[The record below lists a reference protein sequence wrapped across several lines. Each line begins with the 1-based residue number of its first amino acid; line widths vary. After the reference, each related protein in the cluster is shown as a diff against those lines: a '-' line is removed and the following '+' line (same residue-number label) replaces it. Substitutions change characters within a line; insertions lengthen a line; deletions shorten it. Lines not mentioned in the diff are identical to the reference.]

1 MADLSVEAAGVH
13 FKNSLSL
20 GSAEPTES
28 FDKMKRAIDQGAG
41 SVVAKSF
48 TNGEQMKRQT
58 DIVKILFLDSEH
70 KPVRGK
76 DIPRFFTNYSRSG
89 LAQMREDDWME
100 ELYKTE
106 QYARKHDAVVI
117 GSVAGQ
123 ETIEETVRLAKR
135 MEMEAGLKMLEFDL
149 ACPTAEETDEKGAIL
164 KEKEQYSAQAKA
176 LAENLSV
183 PAIIKLSPQQ
193 ADLVVTARA
202 IKDAGASAITCHNRT
217 LGFMVDI
224 ETARPLIWSY
234 AGVGGPWML
243 PITLRW
249 VAKIHQAMPGFP
261 IFGSNGPY
269 DWSDMIRFHMSGA
282 AIVEFVSVI
291 MAKGYSWIKPTIEGL
306 NSFLDRKG
314 YRSVKEIIGIA
325 AEAAYDYKDLYT
337 LPEYNEKSVINP
349 DLCIRCGKCSE
360 VCWYDAITT
369 DDEGVASSIEDR
381 YTCKGCYNCMNIC
394 PVPDCIAMKR
404 AGQPIGVK
412 KY

>member
-1 MADLSVEAAGVH
+1 MADLSLEVAGVH
-13 FKNSLSL
+13 FKNPLSL

-28 FDKMKRAIDQGAG
+28 FEKMKLAIDQGAG

-58 DIVKILFLDSEH
+58 DIVKILFLDH
-70 KPVRGK
+70 NHRPAYGK

-89 LAQMREDDWME
+89 LAQMPEDDWME

-106 QYARKHDAVVI
+106 QYGRKHDAVVI

-123 ETIEETVRLAKR
+123 ETIEETVRLAVRIEK
-135 MEMEAGLKMLEFDL
+135 EVGLKMIEFDL

-164 KEKEQYSAQAKA
+164 KEKDDYVARARA
-176 LAENLSV
+176 LTEKLTV
-183 PAIIKLSPQQ
+183 PIIIKLSPQQ
-193 ADLVVTARA
+193 PDLVLTARA
-202 IKDAGASAITCHNRT
+202 IRDAGVAAVTCHNRT
-217 LGFMVDI
+217 LGYMVDI

-249 VAKIHQAMPGFP
+249 VAKIHQAMPDLP

-269 DWSDMIRFHMSGA
+269 DWADMVRFHMSGA
-282 AIVEFVSVI
+282 SIVELVSVI
-291 MAKGYSWIKPTIEGL
+291 MARGYSWIPQTLNGL
-306 NSFLDRKG
+306 DSFLDRKG
-314 YRSVKEIIGIA
+314 CRGVKEIIGIA
-325 AEAAYDYKDLYT
+325 TRATYEFQDLYM
-337 LPEYNEKSVINP
+337 LPEYHEKAVIDP

-360 VCWYDAITT
+360 ICWYSAIVT
-369 DDEGVASSIEDR
+369 DEEGVARSDEAI
-381 YTCKGCYNCMNIC
+381 CKGCYNCMDIC
-394 PVPDCIAMKR
+394 PVPGCITMKK
-404 AGQPIGVK
+404 AGQAIGVR